1 MGSPPTHVRAAT
13 LADILVCMRSNAKLS
28 AGLKRSR
35 LRGGHVPPVPGSPL
49 SLDPLVVMAVIRNK
63 TSDRSASV
71 LMYYVY
77 WQIFRD
83 LAC

>member
-1 MGSPPTHVRAAT
+1 MGSPCTHLSAAT
-13 LADILVCMRSNAKLS
+13 LADIRARMRSNAKLS

-35 LRGGHVPPVPGSPL
+35 LRGGHVPPVPGSSL
-49 SLDPLVVMAVIRNK
+49 ALDPLVVMAVIRNN
-63 TSDRSASV
+63 SDRSVSV